1 MTWTTLRHA
10 SFSIIAGALLVLP
23 PTTRLAAQRVADL
36 SSGARI
42 KLVAPEAGV
51 PWTAT
56 AIVDSVS
63 RDTLYVRSVSE
74 PPALRSASRLS
85 VPLASIH
92 RLSISG
98 GRASRIGRAGRGA
111 LWGLAVY
118 TVLASTYIVHEKTT
132 CRGPDCFGEG
142 FAWIGLAGG
151 VPWSAGVGAAI
162 GAALPVERWHRVTLD
177 GSRSQ

>member
-1 MTWTTLRHA
+1 MTATTFRHA
-10 SFSIIAGALLVLP
+10 SSSIIAFVLLVLSSA
-23 PTTRLAAQRVADL
+23 TRVAAQRVADL

-63 RDTLYVRSVSE
+63 RDTLYLRSLSE
-74 PPALRSASRLS
+74 PPALRSAARVS
-85 VPLASIH
+85 VPLTSIH
-92 RLSISG
+92 RLSVSG

-118 TVLASTYIVHEKTT
+118 TVFAAYIVHQRTT
-132 CRGPDCFGEG
+132 CRECVDDDG
-142 FAWIGLAGG
+142 FAWIGLAAG
-151 VPWSAGVGAAI
+151 VPWSAGIGATI

-177 GSRSQ
+177 GRR

>member
-1 MTWTTLRHA
+1 MMAATWRHL
-10 SFSIIAGALLVLP
+10 SSSIIAVTLVVLP
-23 PTTRLAAQRVADL
+23 SATHVEAQRVADI

-51 PWTAT
+51 PWSAT
-56 AIVDSVS
+56 AIVDSVG
-63 RDTLYVRSVSE
+63 RDTLYVRSLSE
-74 PPALRSASRLS
+74 PPALRSASRVA

-92 RLSISG
+92 RLAISG

-118 TVLASTYIVHEKTT
+118 AVLAGANIVHHETA
-132 CRGPDCFGEG
+132 CRSGCVEDDG
-142 FAWIGLAGG
+142 FQWIGLAAGM
-151 VPWSAGVGAAI
+151 PWSAGIGAAV

-177 GSRSQ
+177 GSR

>member
-1 MTWTTLRHA
+1 MRPATVRHA
-10 SFSIIAGALLVLP
+10 SSSTIAVVLLVLASA
-23 PTTRLAAQRVADL
+23 TTVAAQRVAEL

-63 RDTLYVRSVSE
+63 QDTLYVRSLSE
-74 PPALRSASRLS
+74 PPALRSASRVS
-85 VPLASIH
+85 VPLTSIR
-92 RLSISG
+92 RLAISG

-151 VPWSAGVGAAI
+151 VPWSAGIGAAI

-177 GSRSQ
+177 GSR

>member
-1 MTWTTLRHA
+1 MTSTTLRHC
-10 SFSIIAGALLVLP
+10 SFSIIAIALLALP
-23 PTTRLAAQRVADL
+23 SETRVAAQRVAEL

-51 PWTAT
+51 PWSAT

-63 RDTLYVRSVSE
+63 RDTLYVRSLSE
-74 PPALRSASRLS
+74 PPALRSASRVP
-85 VPLASIH
+85 VPLVSIH
-92 RLSISG
+92 RLAISG
-98 GRASRIGRAGRGA
+98 GRASRIDRAGRGA

-118 TVLASTYIVHEKTT
+118 ALLAGTYIVHEKTT

-142 FAWIGLAGG
+142 FAWIGLADML
-151 VPWSAGVGAAI
+151 PWSAGIGAAI

-177 GSRSQ
+177 GSR